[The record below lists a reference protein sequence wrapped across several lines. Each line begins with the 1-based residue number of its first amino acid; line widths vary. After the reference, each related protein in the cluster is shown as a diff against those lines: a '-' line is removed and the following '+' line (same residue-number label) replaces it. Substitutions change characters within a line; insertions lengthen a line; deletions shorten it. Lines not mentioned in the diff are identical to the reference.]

1 MTTPQTIGECVSR
14 LEGGQE
20 HLATKADVES
30 VKVEVERVRVE
41 VESVKVEVE
50 SVKVEMERLRADLR
64 AEIKD
69 SKISTIIWLT
79 GVMVLVSSAQVA
91 AGVAFFRM
99 LSG

>member
-1 MTTPQTIGECVSR
+1 MTTPTTIEERVSR

-30 VKVEVERVRVE
+30 VKVEVERV
-41 VESVKVEVE
+41 KVEL
-50 SVKVEMERLRADLR
+50 ERVRADLR

-69 SKISTIIWLT
+69 SKISTIIWIT
-79 GVMVLVSSAQVA
+79 GVMVVVSSAQVA
-91 AGVAFFRM
+91 AGVAFLRM

>member
-1 MTTPQTIGECVSR
+1 MGALTVRSTLPKLRESTHARYGLTIPMTIEERVSR

-20 HLATKADVES
+20 HLANKADVES
-30 VKVEVERVRVE
+30 VKVELERIRG
-41 VESVKVEVE
+41 
-50 SVKVEMERLRADLR
+50 
-64 AEIKD
+64 EIKD

>member
-1 MTTPQTIGECVSR
+1 
-14 LEGGQE
+14 
-20 HLATKADVES
+20 LATKADVES
-30 VKVEVERVRVE
+30 VKVELERIRG
-41 VESVKVEVE
+41 
-50 SVKVEMERLRADLR
+50 
-64 AEIKD
+64 EIKD

>member
-1 MTTPQTIGECVSR
+1 MTTPTTIEERVSR

-30 VKVEVERVRVE
+30 VKVEVERV
-41 VESVKVEVE
+41 KVEL
-50 SVKVEMERLRADLR
+50 ERVRADLR

-79 GVMVLVSSAQVA
+79 GVMVVVSSAQVA
-91 AGVAFFRM
+91 AGVAFLRM

>member
-1 MTTPQTIGECVSR
+1 MTTPTTIEERVSR
-14 LEGGQE
+14 LEGCQE

-30 VKVEVERVRVE
+30 VKVEVERA
-41 VESVKVEVE
+41 KVEVE
-50 SVKVEMERLRADLR
+50 RVKVELERVRADLR

-79 GVMVLVSSAQVA
+79 GVMVVVSSAQVA
-91 AGVAFFRM
+91 AGVAFLRM

>member
-1 MTTPQTIGECVSR
+1 MTTPTTIEERVSR

-30 VKVEVERVRVE
+30 VKVEVERA
-41 VESVKVEVE
+41 KVEVE
-50 SVKVEMERLRADLR
+50 RVKVELERVRADLR

-79 GVMVLVSSAQVA
+79 GVMVVVSSAQVA
-91 AGVAFFRM
+91 AGVAFLRM
-99 LSG
+99 LNG

>member
-1 MTTPQTIGECVSR
+1 M
-14 LEGGQE
+14 
-20 HLATKADVES
+20 ATKVDVES
-30 VKVEVERVRVE
+30 VKVEVERVR
-41 VESVKVEVE
+41 VEVE